1 MRKIE
6 KLLEHER
13 PSLPLFRKKISVF
26 RKEFIR
32 QQERSLRSCKRK
44 KKKRKEKER
53 VSLETVR
60 ILNALSHL
68 RRFVPMNSRQTWL
81 SLTEGEGNEPDSQSD
96 RSSLNDARS
105 RRSRRFLFL
114 VFPRRP
120 IRSSKL
126 IARKPSFVL
135 RLSIPSFATR
145 NFFSRTAVLFCQSSR
160 ISLTCERNSA
170 VSPGKLIHSRL
181 MDFNVCV

>member
-1 MRKIE
+1 MKIK
-6 KLLEHER
+6 KLKNYSNKRSSFFSE
-13 PSLPLFRKKISVF
+13 KISV
-26 RKEFIR
+26 E
-32 QQERSLRSCKRK
+32 
-44 KKKRKEKER
+44 KKKRER

-60 ILNALSHL
+60 ILNALTHL

-81 SLTEGEGNEPDSQSD
+81 SLTEGEGNESDSQSD

-145 NFFSRTAVLFCQSSR
+145 NFFHRTAVLLCQSSR
-160 ISLTCERNSA
+160 ISLHVREIPPSSR
-170 VSPGKLIHSRL
+170 KLTILFAINGFKRV
-181 MDFNVCV
+181 FNVPR